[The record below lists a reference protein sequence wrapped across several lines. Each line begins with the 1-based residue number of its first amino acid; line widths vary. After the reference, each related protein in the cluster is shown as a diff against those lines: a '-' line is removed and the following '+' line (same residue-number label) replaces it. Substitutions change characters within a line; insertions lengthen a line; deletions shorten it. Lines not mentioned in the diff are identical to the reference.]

1 MGNFFKQ
8 IIASFIG
15 TVIGMVVGLGLFF
28 GAGALGLALLFMA
41 AASPGEPESRDK
53 SILKIDLSLA
63 ITDGNRRIG
72 LEESFLGTERQMISL
87 RAVVD
92 AINSAAKDEK
102 IVAIYLDGSGS
113 GGSSGLATL
122 REIRTALEKFR
133 AAGKKIIAYDIDWT
147 KRDYYLGSVADQ
159 VVVDPMG
166 YVEIAGLS
174 YEEMF
179 VSGALSKYGIGVQ
192 VIRAGKYKAAVE
204 PFVAQQMSL
213 ENRQQTQLWLNQVWS
228 EFTNTVGKS
237 RNLSPSHLQTWANMI
252 GSISPESAQQFR
264 LVDRIAH
271 ADQVEEELRKLTGQ
285 TDRPANQISLRRYA
299 KTKATEVVNKPQ
311 KIALVYA
318 QGEITSESS
327 NSGQVSSKKL
337 AAQLE
342 SLRQNKDVKA
352 IVLRVNSPGGGATAS
367 EQILRQVQLTNQKK
381 PVVISMGDYAASGG
395 YWISAYG
402 RRIFAEP
409 NTITGSIGV
418 FGLLF
423 NVGELARQNGIT
435 WDTVKTG
442 GFADAQTISRPKT
455 PQELAVY
462 QREVDRIYAKFVAKV
477 AEARK
482 LSPAKVDEVA
492 QGRVWSGQQAKEIGL
507 VDEIGGLEEAI
518 AYAAKAANLGQ
529 DWQLIE
535 PDEDLPWPDQLVD
548 ILQIKYRQVNADPI
562 TKEIQNLHRQ
572 IQILKNLNDPQ
583 NIYAR
588 LPFNLHIK

>member
-41 AASPGEPESRDK
+41 AASPGEPESQDK

-92 AINSAAKDEK
+92 AIDSAAKDEK

-122 REIRTALEKFR
+122 REIRTALEKFQ

-237 RNLSPSHLQTWANMI
+237 RNLSPSQLQTWANTI

-299 KTKATEVVNKPQ
+299 KTKTTEVVDKPQ

-518 AYAAKAANLGQ
+518 TYAAKAANLGQ